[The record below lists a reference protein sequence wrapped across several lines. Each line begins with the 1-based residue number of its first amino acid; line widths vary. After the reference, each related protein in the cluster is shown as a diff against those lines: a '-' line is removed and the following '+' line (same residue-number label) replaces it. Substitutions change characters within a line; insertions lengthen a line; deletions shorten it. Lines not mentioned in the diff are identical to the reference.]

1 MTASVISILNMKGGV
16 GKTTLAA
23 HVMRVLY
30 HRANVKVLLL
40 DVDAQFNLTQTV
52 ITQAQYDKILEDQNT
67 ILKCFEPLPST
78 DFFKVK
84 STDQPPPLASS
95 FCTPLRKVAK
105 GEKARLDII
114 PGSFNLM
121 KYSMIDDPS
130 QLKAASD
137 HFRRFISQSKKEYD
151 LVVLDCN
158 PSSSFVT
165 KCALDNSTHVL
176 SPVKLDKYS
185 ILGVGM
191 VDSLFDHL
199 KLSPKHFILINDVRR
214 SDPISAVES
223 DLRVHPK
230 FGPRVLVN
238 RIAHS
243 KLLGADPSYTGFASD
258 RSGPYSGV
266 VKKELNNVADEIS
279 AALGIV
285 KK

>member
-1 MTASVISILNMKGGV
+1 
-16 GKTTLAA
+16 
-23 HVMRVLY
+23 
-30 HRANVKVLLL
+30 
-40 DVDAQFNLTQTV
+40 
-52 ITQAQYDKILEDQNT
+52 
-67 ILKCFEPLPST
+67 
-78 DFFKVK
+78 
-84 STDQPPPLASS
+84 
-95 FCTPLRKVAK
+95 
-105 GEKARLDII
+105 
-114 PGSFNLM
+114 
-121 KYSMIDDPS
+121 
-130 QLKAASD
+130 
-137 HFRRFISQSKKEYD
+137 
-151 LVVLDCN
+151 
-158 PSSSFVT
+158 
-165 KCALDNSTHVL
+165 
-176 SPVKLDKYS
+176 
-185 ILGVGM
+185 M